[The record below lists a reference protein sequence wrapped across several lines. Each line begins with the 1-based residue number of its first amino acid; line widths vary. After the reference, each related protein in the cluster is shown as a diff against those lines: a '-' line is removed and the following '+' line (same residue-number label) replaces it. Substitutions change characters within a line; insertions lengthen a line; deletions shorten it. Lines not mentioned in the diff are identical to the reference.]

1 VLRGLIRKFDD
12 ACLSGKIRNSYWRL
26 IAWKVALKLQ
36 KSLEYKSSS
45 YYVKNVNDNFAQL
58 CDFYGSDKG
67 QISAEGQPYAWDA
80 HTYSDFYSRLFSHC
94 RQNVTKVFECGIGT
108 TNFSIPANM
117 GDRGKPGASLRVLR
131 DYFFN
136 ASVYGADIDKDI
148 LFDEERIKSFYI
160 DQIDPEAIRSFW
172 QSVGVSDV
180 DLIIDDGLHTFE
192 AGSTLFLHS
201 IDKLSKTGIYI
212 IEDVAPT
219 DLFRYQVFFENKNY
233 VVEFVL
239 MSRPR
244 IPLANNSLVVVRK
257 RL

>member
-1 VLRGLIRKFDD
+1 
-12 ACLSGKIRNSYWRL
+12 
-26 IAWKVALKLQ
+26 
-36 KSLEYKSSS
+36 
-45 YYVKNVNDNFAQL
+45 
-58 CDFYGSDKG
+58 
-67 QISAEGQPYAWDA
+67 
-80 HTYSDFYSRLFSHC
+80 
-94 RQNVTKVFECGIGT
+94 
-108 TNFSIPANM
+108 M

-257 RL
+257 QP